1 MGYATKAQIARIFG
15 VTPPTVY
22 SRVEGIK
29 QEIGKRY
36 NRYAIC
42 ENLISLAVYA
52 DYEKYRKRLA
62 DKNLRKTVPM
72 FDMEEAGRYLEG
84 VLERRDKQCKKLKK

>member
-1 MGYATKAQIARIFG
+1 MGYATKSQIARIFG

-22 SRVEGIK
+22 SRVEGIRK
-29 QEIGKRY
+29 EIGKRY

-42 ENLISLAVYA
+42 GNLISLAVYA

-62 DKNLRKTVPM
+62 DKNLRKTVPD
-72 FDMEEAGRYLEG
+72 FDMAESKRYLEG
-84 VLERRDKQCKKLKK
+84 VLQN

>member
-1 MGYATKAQIARIFG
+1 MGYATKAQIARIFR

-62 DKNLRKTVPM
+62 DKNLRKTVPP
-72 FDMEEAGRYLEG
+72 FDMEEAKRYLEEK
-84 VLERRDKQCKKLKK
+84 VNE